1 MMDTGHRDV
10 DRDVER
16 SEALRD
22 TLSPARLAELR
33 AMRDADNAL
42 YGLADCLKGGPGLD
56 GYAFRAD
63 VYCEDCGEKMA
74 REVFKGGRRVDWTTF
89 CDSEEVPQPIFF
101 GESDSAEHCGEC
113 GEHLYGEDP
122 EEDSED

>member
-1 MMDTGHRDV
+1 
-10 DRDVER
+10 
-16 SEALRD
+16 
-22 TLSPARLAELR
+22 
-33 AMRDADNAL
+33 
-42 YGLADCLKGGPGLD
+42 
-56 GYAFRAD
+56 
-63 VYCEDCGEKMA
+63 MA

-122 EEDSED
+122 EEDAED